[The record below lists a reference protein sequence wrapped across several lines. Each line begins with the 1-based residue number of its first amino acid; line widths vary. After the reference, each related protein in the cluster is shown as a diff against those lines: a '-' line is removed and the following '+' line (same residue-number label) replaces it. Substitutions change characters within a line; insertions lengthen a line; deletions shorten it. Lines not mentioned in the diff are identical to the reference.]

1 MSSLTGTCHCGAV
14 RVTVPRKPRSLTDC
28 NCSICR
34 RYGVL
39 WAYYTAAQVKVEG
52 AKSTQAY
59 KWGRKALNFVRCK
72 HCGCLVC
79 WQRVKKNPE
88 RKMGVN
94 WRNFPLALVEQTRLR
109 KLDGAAWGGE
119 SW

>member
-1 MSSLTGTCHCGAV
+1 MSLTGACHCGAV
-14 RVTVPRKPRSLTDC
+14 RVTVPRRPRSVTDC

-39 WAYYTAAQVKVEG
+39 WAYYRAGQVKVEG
-52 AKSTQAY
+52 ARHTEAY

-72 HCGCLVC
+72 NCGCLVT
-79 WQRVKKNPE
+79 WQRVKKDPD
-88 RKMGVN
+88 RYMGVN
-94 WRNFPLALVEQTRLR
+94 WRNFPLAIVEQTRVK
-109 KLDGAAWGGE
+109 KLDGAAWGGH

>member
-1 MSSLTGTCHCGAV
+1 MPTLTGTCHCGAV
-14 RVTVPRKPRSLTDC
+14 RVTVPRRPRSVTDC

-39 WAYYTAAQVKVEG
+39 WAYYTASQVRIEG
-52 AKSTQAY
+52 ARHTQAY

-72 HCGCLVC
+72 TCGCLVC

-88 RKMGVN
+88 RKMGIN
-94 WRNFPLALVEQTRLR
+94 WRNFPLELVEQTRVK
-109 KLDGAAWGGE
+109 KLDGAAWGGH

>member
-1 MSSLTGTCHCGAV
+1 VLFPEQGPEASMPMTGTCHCGKV
-14 RVTVPRKPRSLTDC
+14 RVTVPRRPRSVTDC

-39 WAYYTAAQVKVEG
+39 WAYYRAKQVKVEG
-52 AKSTQAY
+52 ARNTESY

-72 HCGCLVC
+72 TCGVLVA
-79 WQRVKKNPE
+79 WQRVKK
-88 RKMGVN
+88 V
-94 WRNFPLALVEQTRLR
+94 T
-109 KLDGAAWGGE
+109 KLDGAKWGGH